1 MNHHLLKNLA
11 CAAFG
16 QKETADLLLRFLS
29 AYSKFN
35 SNFISNIN
43 TLLELLDNYHHIEVL
58 SENLEE
64 EMGQYDEETLVE
76 CEKMGI
82 KRESVEG
89 IPHRQLFVEFVE
101 MLETKLARSYAKFMP
116 DYICAQ
122 LQLAIEESTKHGKL
136 GLLAILYFGSE
147 LIVPEIYSSIL
158 DGLRLSMGL
167 TNEEAKF
174 LILHIDMDKVRRV
187 LLLDLSLDCIMS
199 TGPNYSLFIH
209 SLYHR
214 IMPMRCVKLL

>member
-1 MNHHLLKNLA
+1 M
-11 CAAFG
+11 
-16 QKETADLLLRFLS
+16 
-29 AYSKFN
+29 
-35 SNFISNIN
+35 
-43 TLLELLDNYHHIEVL
+43 L

-101 MLETKLARSYAKFMP
+101 LLETKLARSYSKFMP

-187 LLLDLSLDCIMS
+187 HPCLICHLIASWASNLTTACIIFIRYV
-199 TGPNYSLFIH
+199 TGSC
-209 SLYHR
+209 
-214 IMPMRCVKLL
+214 RCAA